1 MKAINISV
9 RPCNQEILFTF
20 MPLHGGVL
28 VSCRSFRHEF
38 GPCNPPIRCFSDAF
52 VDGFTK
58 KNTSHDVFEKQKRKT
73 INLRIMTLWAHDISS
88 AFSLNIV
95 CSQKSTS

>member
-1 MKAINISV
+1 
-9 RPCNQEILFTF
+9 

-58 KNTSHDVFEKQKRKT
+58 KNTSHDVFEKQKTKNYKFT
-73 INLRIMTLWAHDISS
+73 DHDAMGTWYIIRILTKYCLLSKIYFVEFMHGIF
-88 AFSLNIV
+88 AFIYH
-95 CSQKSTS
+95 KS